1 MKIFALGVTRLR
13 NFIVIFTA
21 VFFACVATH
30 ADQALTK
37 NDGLYYLSS
46 VQSVPEVRTEP
57 EAWTDGAATI
67 RVGEEAGLKILKAF
81 VYSENNA
88 NTEFGIR
95 LNTSDYP
102 VDPKSG
108 KPSNPVV
115 LKVGNHWYSCFGWG
129 GKSGGPDN
137 FLEFKAHNQDDAE
150 AIAESL
156 AVPCHLRS
164 PPGYKIFVQFLP
176 LKTAYGTNEPTI
188 VTFKIQNLDERTI
201 IFQRGGMQRGS
212 RDNQYG
218 FRAQLS
224 NRTGVR
230 KAVPDVGNAMS
241 FGGISVHVPIKP
253 GEIFEDQIDLK
264 KWFSFDQ
271 IGNYYIHGFYFVEF
285 YQTLLDKDTFA
296 PETERWSDYLSADFT
311 IVVK

>member
-1 MKIFALGVTRLR
+1 LSRLQH
-13 NFIVIFTA
+13 FTIIIAAFFTWIA
-21 VFFACVATH
+21 V
-30 ADQALTK
+30 QAEQVSTED
-37 NDGLYYLSS
+37 DGLYYLSS
-46 VQSVPEVRTEP
+46 DPAAPEARTEP
-57 EAWTDGAATI
+57 EIWTDGAVTI
-67 RVGEEAGLKILKAF
+67 RVGEKASIEILKAF

-137 FLEFKAHNQDDAE
+137 FLVFKAHNQDDAE
-150 AIAESL
+150 AIAKSL
-156 AVPCHLRS
+156 AVPCHLRF
-164 PPGYKIFVQFLP
+164 PPGYKMFAQFLP
-176 LKTAYGTNEPTI
+176 LKTAYGTNEPI
-188 VTFKIQNLDERTI
+188 VVTFKIQNLDERTI
-201 IFQRGGMQRGS
+201 IFQRGGMQRGL

-224 NRTGVR
+224 NRTGLH

-241 FGGISVHVPIKP
+241 FGGISGHVPIKP
-253 GEIFEDQIDLK
+253 GETFEDQIDLK
-264 KWFSFDQ
+264 KWFPFDQ
-271 IGNYYIHGFYFVEF
+271 AGNYYIHGFYYVEF
-285 YQTLLDKDTFA
+285 YRTMPDKDTFSPA
-296 PETERWSDYLSADFT
+296 TELWSDYLSADFT